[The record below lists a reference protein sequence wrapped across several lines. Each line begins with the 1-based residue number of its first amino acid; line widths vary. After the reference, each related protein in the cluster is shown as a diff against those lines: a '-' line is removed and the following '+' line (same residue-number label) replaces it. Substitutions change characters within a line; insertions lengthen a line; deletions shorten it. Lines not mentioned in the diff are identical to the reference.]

1 MIMNKEELEG
11 GWPQNP
17 KWNRYTSN
25 DFSNLKY
32 QFPGAKEIKHS
43 YSQAYQDMFVL
54 SMLDGKMNGT
64 YLELG
69 ACHPR
74 CTNNTYILETQFAWT
89 GVSFEIVEERS
100 DYFNEQRNNLCIA
113 ADATTYDYSTLDLP
127 KQVDYVQFDC
137 DPAHVTLKCLKQVLL
152 SNHRFSVIT
161 FETDVYANGTSTQ
174 MEQQQILNSLGY
186 QLVAMNIKC
195 EGAIFEDWWVDP
207 TVVPE
212 ERWKP
217 FVSHDPYGID
227 ARDVILKRVHNGVKV
242 GI

>member
-1 MIMNKEELEG
+1 MNKEELEG

-25 DFSNLKY
+25 DFSKLKY
-32 QFPGAKEIKHS
+32 QFVGAEEIEHS

-54 SMLDGKMNGT
+54 SMLDGKLNGT

-69 ACHPR
+69 ACFPR
-74 CTNNTYILETQFAWT
+74 CCSNTYILEKQFAWT
-89 GVSFEIVEERS
+89 GVSFEIDEERTN
-100 DYFNEQRNNLCIA
+100 YFNEQRDNVCIA
-113 ADATTYDYSTLDLP
+113 ADATTYDYSSLNLP
-127 KQVDYVQFDC
+127 EQVDYAQFDC
-137 DPAHVTLKCLKQVLL
+137 DPADVTLKCLKQVLL

-161 FETDVYANGTSTQ
+161 FETDVYANGTSVQ
-174 MEQQQILNSLGY
+174 REQQEILNSLGY

-217 FVSHDPYGID
+217 FVSHASFGID
-227 ARDVILKRVHNGVKV
+227 ARDVIVKGVDNVVRVV
-242 GI
+242 I